1 MISPDDV
8 EKIAGLAD
16 IGLARERLSGFTR
29 EFNAIL
35 EYFDILDTV
44 REEARAA
51 GGEVNVMREDEI
63 TPCLPQGEVLSLSS
77 EPEEG
82 FIKAPRVME

>member
-1 MISPDDV
+1 MITPDDV

-16 IGLARERLSGFTR
+16 ISLAKERLGEFTK

-44 REEARAA
+44 REEAGA
-51 GGEVNVMREDEI
+51 GQGEINVMREDEV
-63 TPCLPQGEVLSLSS
+63 TPSLPQGEVLSLAADT
-77 EPEEG
+77 EEG
-82 FIKAPRVME
+82 FIRAPRVME

>member
-8 EKIAGLAD
+8 EKIAHLAD
-16 IGLARERLSGFTR
+16 IGLPRERLGEFTK

-44 REEARAA
+44 REEAGAA
-51 GGEVNVMREDEI
+51 EGEINVMREDEV
-63 TPCLPQGEVLSLSS
+63 TPSLPQKGVLSLTK
-77 EPEEG
+77 EPEDG
-82 FIKAPRVME
+82 FIRAPRVME

>member
-8 EKIAGLAD
+8 EKIANLAD
-16 IGLARERLSGFTR
+16 ISLSRDRLGEFTR

-35 EYFDILDTV
+35 DYFEILDTV
-44 REEARAA
+44 REEAGER
-51 GGEVNVMREDEI
+51 GGEFNIMREDEI
-63 TPCLPQGEVLSLSS
+63 APSLPQGEVLSLPHDS
-77 EPEEG
+77 EEG

>member
-1 MISPDDV
+1 MVSPDDV
-8 EKIAGLAD
+8 EKIADLAD
-16 IGLARERLSGFTR
+16 IRLTTERLGEFTR

-44 REEARAA
+44 AEEAGDKR
-51 GGEVNVMREDEI
+51 GEFNVMREDEI
-63 TPCLPQGEVLSLSS
+63 TPSLPQGEVLAL
-77 EPEEG
+77 PRDTEEG

>member
-16 IGLARERLSGFTR
+16 IRLAEERLGEFTR

-35 EYFDILDTV
+35 EYFDLLDSV
-44 REEARAA
+44 RGEAGEQ
-51 GGEVNVMREDEI
+51 GGEFNVMREDEI
-63 TPCLPQGEVLSLSS
+63 ATCLSQEEVLSLAPGT
-77 EPEEG
+77 EDG
-82 FIKAPRVME
+82 FIRAPRVME

>member
-8 EKIAGLAD
+8 EKIAQLAD
-16 IGLARERLSGFTR
+16 IGLPRERLGEFTK

-35 EYFDILDTV
+35 EYFDLLDTV
-44 REEARAA
+44 REEAGA
-51 GGEVNVMREDEI
+51 GTGAINVMRDDDV
-63 TPCLPQGEVLSLSS
+63 TPSLPQGEVLSLSR

-82 FIKAPRVME
+82 FVRAPRVMQ